1 MSTNPFFSAWAY
13 GGDARSS
20 LYGALPAPDSTTSDF
35 QMLYFTSMN
44 PNILSCT
51 LTKADG
57 QPQYYITTDSWIPG
71 YTNFRTVG
79 GQSVVLI
86 EWNSRGAEVEIRGTL
101 KKQYASD
108 FLQLSRDRRFR
119 IMTFGGEQY
128 AWVARDNTICM
139 YKVNSSSADCLA
151 RLCKEQGIIRLEM
164 SPIAIR
170 NGLLSPTVLAAV
182 LLQGG
187 RRID

>member
-1 MSTNPFFSAWAY
+1 MSTNPFFSTWAY

-108 FLQLSRDRRFR
+108 FLQLSRDRRYALHRWYTIFRLTRLPRFR

-128 AWVARDNTICM
+128 AWVARDNTIC
-139 YKVNSSSADCLA
+139 VCES
-151 RLCKEQGIIRLEM
+151 
-164 SPIAIR
+164 
-170 NGLLSPTVLAAV
+170 
-182 LLQGG
+182 
-187 RRID
+187 